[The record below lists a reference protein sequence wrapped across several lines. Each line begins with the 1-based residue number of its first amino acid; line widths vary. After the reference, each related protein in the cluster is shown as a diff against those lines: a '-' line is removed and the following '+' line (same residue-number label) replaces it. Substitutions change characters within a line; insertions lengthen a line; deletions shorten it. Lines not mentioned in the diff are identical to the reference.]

1 MQRTRY
7 VTAKEQPRSTCI
19 RSNRRLAH
27 RWKNTSFSSLLPDQ
41 LLASHG
47 QMRSRKDSGNPRIEQ
62 PILAKRLPTSTSFSP
77 MFCYCPGHGVRS
89 QYCNITW
96 SGQPAYSAEFPAASD
111 GTLHPESFPIL
122 PAAIGMPLEP
132 VVFTE
137 LRIDHPDELYGTQ
150 HYTVF
155 ARIYTAM
162 PSTSSM
168 SFSGVQKLYRWLDHI
183 GQHRRC
189 RILRYDWTSRNNE
202 HRNEW
207 YIIIF

>member
-1 MQRTRY
+1 MSSRFWLSDY
-7 VTAKEQPRSTCI
+7 L
-19 RSNRRLAH
+19 LALL
-27 RWKNTSFSSLLPDQ
+27 SLLCFAIALATVFAPNIAISLGQVNQ
-41 LLASHG
+41 LIVLS
-47 QMRSRKDSGNPRIEQ
+47 
-62 PILAKRLPTSTSFSP
+62 
-77 MFCYCPGHGVRS
+77 
-89 QYCNITW
+89 
-96 SGQPAYSAEFPAASD
+96 FPAASD